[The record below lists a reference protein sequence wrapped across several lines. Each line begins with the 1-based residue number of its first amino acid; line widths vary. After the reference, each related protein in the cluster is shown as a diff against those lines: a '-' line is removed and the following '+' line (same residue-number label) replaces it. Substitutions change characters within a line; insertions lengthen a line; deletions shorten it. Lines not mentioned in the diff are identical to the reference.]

1 MDSVRFVAPRSEGYI
16 DWSEAYS
23 RVENYFFSLQIKD
36 KLLLSQLVAKIL
48 MRTAV
53 ALKSM
58 PEETPSALALKEAHK
73 EVSDW
78 FEAVLRAAEVDTTAV
93 EGQGRLALFL
103 SDLPTRWQ
111 SEFLHP
117 GPWPDDFLQAIRE
130 SYLHTG
136 PDFQKSLM
144 RPREI
149 DLGPVSAIA
158 DETWRAIDRWPI
170 LGTVAVWTIYLGI
183 LGTIFYLTR

>member
-1 MDSVRFVAPRSEGYI
+1 MDSVEFIAPRSEGYI

-53 ALKSM
+53 ELKRNPM
-58 PEETPSALALKEAHK
+58 ATPSALAVKEAHK
-73 EVSDW
+73 EVNDW
-78 FEAVLRAAEVDTTAV
+78 FEAVLVAAQVNATGVGA
-93 EGQGRLALFL
+93 QGRLALFL
-103 SDLPTRWQ
+103 SDLPSRWQ

-117 GPWPDDFLQAIRE
+117 GPWPDKFLQAIRA

-144 RPREI
+144 QAREI

-158 DETWRAIDRWPI
+158 DETWRAIDRWPM
-170 LGTVAVWTIYLGI
+170 LGTAAVWTIYLGL
-183 LGTIFYLTR
+183 LGIIFYLTR